1 MNLGRLNHGCVS
13 YSEGGRT
20 KIMVAGGVTITPQ
33 GDAVVTTSVEVMD
46 WPTKTWTSQRALPR
60 SLTGEELYIGSDYDG
75 FRD

>member
-1 MNLGRLNHGCVS
+1 MIMSYDFLQMTLGRLNHGCVS

-20 KIMVAGGVTITPQ
+20 KVMVAGGVTMTPQ

-60 SLTGEELYIGSDYDG
+60 GLTGEE
-75 FRD
+75 